1 MNMKSPLPASQA
13 HLPPDRTVPG
23 KWLLSQA
30 RRLAA
35 GALTGFLVCGVPN
48 GPALAQPSDQIE
60 APVAPVGALDKIIE
74 AGIVRIAVPSDL
86 PPFGSRSLSSQLEGY
101 DIDVA
106 LLLAKALGVRLE
118 LVPVTSGDRIAAL
131 LTLRAD
137 LVVANLGVSPERAKS
152 IAFSSPYAPFFLG
165 VYGATD
171 LPVKE
176 AADLKNRKI
185 AVTRNTIEDRIL
197 TELGVEGAEI
207 LRFDDNQKTLDAF
220 TAGRAELLAT
230 GNVVAA
236 ALMKRASDLKI
247 EAKFVLQDSP
257 ASIGV
262 RRDEPGLLHWVNVF
276 VFSKKLNGELDRI
289 SRKWLGAPLPALP
302 TL

>member
-1 MNMKSPLPASQA
+1 MNITSSASLTAPAHGASSMMGRRSSPF
-13 HLPPDRTVPG
+13 
-23 KWLLSQA
+23 SQA
-30 RRLAA
+30 RCLAA
-35 GALTGFLVCGVPN
+35 AALAALLAGCGPYA
-48 GPALAQPSDQIE
+48 PALAQGSDQIE
-60 APVAPVGALDKIIE
+60 AEVARGGALDKIIE
-74 AGIVRIAVPSDL
+74 VGVVRIAVPSDL
-86 PPFGSRSLSSQLEGY
+86 PPFGSRTAGGQFEGY

-106 LLLAKALGVRLE
+106 RLLAEALGVRLE

-165 VYGATD
+165 VYGAAELTI
-171 LPVKE
+171 KG
-176 AADLKNRKI
+176 AGDLKGRKV
-185 AVTRNTIEDRIL
+185 AVTRDTIEDRAL
-197 TELGVEGAEI
+197 TRLGVEGVEI
-207 LRFDDNQKTLDAF
+207 LRFDDNEKTLAAF
-220 TAGRAELLAT
+220 AAGRAELVAT

-236 ALMKRASDLKI
+236 ALMKASDRKV

-276 VFSKKLNGELDRI
+276 LFSKKLTGELDEI
-289 SRKWLGAPLPALP
+289 SRKWLGDPLPALP
-302 TL
+302 AL

>member
-1 MNMKSPLPASQA
+1 L
-13 HLPPDRTVPG
+13 
-23 KWLLSQA
+23 
-30 RRLAA
+30 
-35 GALTGFLVCGVPN
+35 LVCGVPN

-60 APVAPVGALDKIIE
+60 AQVAPVGALDKIIE

-86 PPFGSRSLSSQLEGY
+86 PPFGSRNPSSQLEGY

-137 LVVANLGVSPERAKS
+137 LVVASLGISPERAKS
-152 IAFSSPYAPFFLG
+152 IAFSSPYAPFFIG

-176 AADLKNRKI
+176 AADLKGRKI

-207 LRFDDNQKTLDAF
+207 LRFDDNEKTLEAF

-230 GNVVAA
+230 GNAVAA

>member
-1 MNMKSPLPASQA
+1 MNKRSPSLMRPV
-13 HLPPDRTVPG
+13 HLAPDRRRRRG
-23 KWLLSQA
+23 SRLSLA
-30 RRLAA
+30 RQLAA
-35 GALTGFLVCGVPN
+35 GALTGLLIGCAPG
-48 GPALAQPSDQIE
+48 GPALAQASDQIE
-60 APVAPVGALDKIIE
+60 AEIARVGALDKIIE
-74 AGIVRIAVPSDL
+74 AGVVRIAVPSDL
-86 PPFGSRSLSSQLEGY
+86 SPFGSRSPTSQLEGY

-106 LLLAKALGVRLE
+106 QLLANALGVRLE

-152 IAFSSPYAPFFLG
+152 IAFSSPYAPFFIG
-165 VYGATD
+165 VYGAPD

-176 AADLKNRKI
+176 AADLKGRKV

-197 TELGVEGAEI
+197 TGLGVEGAEI
-207 LRFDDNQKTLDAF
+207 LRFDDNEKTLDAF

-236 ALMKRASDLKI
+236 ALMKRESGRKI

-262 RRDEPGLLHWVNVF
+262 RRDEPGLLHWINVF
-276 VFSKKLNGELDRI
+276 VFSNKLNGELDRI
-289 SRKWLGAPLPALP
+289 SRKWLGTPLPALP

>member
-1 MNMKSPLPASQA
+1 MNKRSPSLAGPA
-13 HLPPDRTVPG
+13 HLPPDRMRRRG
-23 KWLLSQA
+23 WRLSQA
-30 RRLAA
+30 RQLAA
-35 GALTGFLVCGVPN
+35 GALTGLLICCAPG
-48 GPALAQPSDQIE
+48 GPALAQTSDQIE
-60 APVAPVGALDKIIE
+60 AEVARVGALDKIIE
-74 AGIVRIAVPSDL
+74 AGVVRIAVPSDL
-86 PPFGSRSLSSQLEGY
+86 SPFGSRSPTSQLEGY

-106 LLLAKALGVRLE
+106 QLLAKALGVRLE

-152 IAFSSPYAPFFLG
+152 IAFSSPYAPFFIG

-176 AADLKNRKI
+176 AADLKGRRV

-197 TELGVEGAEI
+197 TGLGVEGAEV
-207 LRFDDNQKTLDAF
+207 LRFDDNEKTLDAF

-236 ALMKRASDLKI
+236 ALMKKESDRKI

-262 RRDEPGLLHWVNVF
+262 RRDEPGLLHWINVF

>member
-1 MNMKSPLPASQA
+1 MSTKSPLPVPSVD
-13 HLPPDRTVPG
+13 LPAGRSG
-23 KWLLSQA
+23 HGSWLLLRA

-35 GALTGFLVCGVPN
+35 GILTGLLVCGAPN
-48 GPALAQPSDQIE
+48 ALVLAQTSDQIE
-60 APVAPVGALDKIIE
+60 AEVSRVGALDKIID
-74 AGIVRIAVPSDL
+74 AGVVRIAVPSDL
-86 PPFGSRSLSSQLEGY
+86 PPFGSRSPGGQLNGY

-106 LLLAKALGVRLE
+106 RMLAEALGVRHE
-118 LVPVTSGDRIAAL
+118 LVPVTSSDRIAAL

-152 IAFSSPYAPFFLG
+152 IAFSSPYAPFFIA
-165 VYGATD
+165 VYGATE
-171 LPVKE
+171 LAVKE
-176 AADLKNRKI
+176 AADLKARKL
-185 AVTRNTIEDRIL
+185 AVTRNTIEDRAL
-197 TELGVEGAEI
+197 TKLGVEGADI
-207 LRFDDNQKTLDAF
+207 LRFDDNEKTLDAF
-220 TAGRAELLAT
+220 ITGQAELLAT

-236 ALMKRASDLKI
+236 ALVKRASDRKI

-276 VFSKKLNGELDRI
+276 VFSKKLNGELDQI
-289 SRKWLGAPLPALP
+289 SRKWLGGPLPPLP

>member
-1 MNMKSPLPASQA
+1 MNMKSPLPATRA
-13 HLPPDRTVPG
+13 HLPPDGMCPG
-23 KWLLSQA
+23 KWLWSQA

-35 GALTGFLVCGVPN
+35 GALTGLLICGAPS

-60 APVAPVGALDKIIE
+60 AQVARVGALDKIIE

-86 PPFGSRSLSSQLEGY
+86 PPFGSRSPNSQLEGY

-176 AADLKNRKI
+176 AADLKGRKI

-207 LRFDDNQKTLDAF
+207 LRFDDNEKTLDAF

-262 RRDEPGLLHWVNVF
+262 RRDEPGLLHWINVF